1 MTTENILD
9 GNQNGGYLSC
19 DRTQGKWRRLATALI
34 AVLAASFT
42 YGYDEPVYTVTVAQG
57 TNSLDD
63 ATIEVTQNGETTS
76 AAFSSLTLN
85 QGGTFVKKG
94 SGWLQSS
101 TAMSVFTGEVV
112 VAEGALIL
120 TEDGQAGK
128 IMDGTTKYRTD
139 WTGVASLVVSNGA
152 TIVLATLPSD
162 TFPHLKQPVSLSGEG
177 LNGLGAIYYCTAGK
191 DDGETQLYYSHIT
204 LLGDTKIGYED
215 GGRLGIGYCV
225 VDMNGYDLTCKTF
238 GDSRANQVFCGLQVK
253 NPGNIVADNTQ
264 AYFSASKT
272 WEGAAENT
280 VTLTNNAYF
289 RMYNFGGQIK
299 WTLAN
304 AHEGLIGYSSASDP
318 SYDGSNNIWHGPVRL
333 DKSMTLGSTSTSTDN
348 HGIFIAGNV
357 SGDGGFTLR
366 HHWLR
371 FKSKSNTFKGGVTVN
386 TSGHLVL
393 PGNGSLPAKGGT
405 LKLLNGGEVLFDEA
419 KADKIGLTTVAYPDI
434 DWTVAS
440 GSPATLPGTTNTI
453 VKSLVKRGAGTLN
466 LVGDIAGTE
475 DLTGSV
481 AVTGVTEIA
490 AGTLRLPCA
499 RSGFVSGWFNSGDTG
514 DTSNSKALGNINY
527 MTTNKIV
534 RRTELAY
541 TSDTAAWRKTS
552 PAYSGVIAYHGYIW
566 NRTEE
571 DKRLVFAQAMWK
583 GSYLYIDGGRI
594 KGYPKP
600 LATSGSEVSFSHS
613 SGDNQRVAF
622 YTATLSPG
630 SHRIDL
636 RTYTTSDWGPWGGGT
651 ESQEITNAVWKANFG
666 WAVNWNGTDSTN
678 CVDFSEIAD
687 PGDGSV
693 FSVTTNGVDETLA
706 ALRTSFKHLKFTG
719 GTLDLYGSDLHVP
732 VFECGGG
739 SITNSNEYQTNC
751 TITVT
756 DKLLVDGAL
765 YKGGTLNIHGKLK
778 FAAGATLEGEDLS
791 LLARGDHALV
801 KATGGIEG
809 LPAFDPNA
817 EGNTGWHVGKTTV
830 DGVETLTFNW
840 HLGTIVNIR

>member
-1 MTTENILD
+1 MIMREKTTKSLVAGGGAILALAILVPCAAF
-9 GNQNGGYLSC
+9 GYE
-19 DRTQGKWRRLATALI
+19 
-34 AVLAASFT
+34 
-42 YGYDEPVYTVTVAQG
+42 EPVYTVTVASG
-57 TNSLDD
+57 TNSLDE
-63 ATIEVTQNGETTS
+63 ATVEVTQNGETTS
-76 AAFSSLTLN
+76 AAFSSLTLD

-94 SGWLQSS
+94 AGFLQSS
-101 TAMSVFTGEVV
+101 SAMSVFTGEVV

-128 IMDGTTKYRTD
+128 IMNGSTKYRTD
-139 WTGVASLVVSNGA
+139 WTDVASLVVSNGA
-152 TIVLATLPSD
+152 TIVLATSPSD
-162 TFPHLKQPVSLSGEG
+162 TCPHLKQPVSLSGEG

-225 VDMNGYDLTCKTF
+225 VDMNGHDLTCVTF
-238 GDSRANQVFCGLQVK
+238 GSSRCNQVLCGLQVK
-253 NPGNIVADNTQ
+253 NPGNIVADHTQ

-272 WEGAAENT
+272 WEGDAENT

-289 RMYNFGGQIK
+289 RMYNFGGQVN
-299 WTLAN
+299 WTLVN
-304 AHEGLIGYSSASDP
+304 AHEDLIGYSSASAS

-393 PGNGSLPAKGGT
+393 SGNGSLPAKGGT

-440 GSPATLPGTTNTI
+440 GSTATLPGTTNTI

-499 RSGFVSGWFNSGDTG
+499 RSGFVSGWFNYLDTG
-514 DTSNSKALGNINY
+514 NDTNSKAVGNLNY

-541 TSDTAAWRKTS
+541 TSDRDAWRRTS
-552 PAYSGVIAYHGYIW
+552 PSYNGVIAYHGYIW

-571 DKRLVFAQAMWK
+571 DRRLVFAQAMWK
-583 GSYLYIDGGRI
+583 GSRLGVDGNI
-594 KGYPKP
+594 ITGYDKP
-600 LATSGSEVSFSHS
+600 FSTASAVSFSHS
-613 SGDNQRVAF
+613 SGDNHRVAF
-622 YTATLSPG
+622 YTVTLSPG
-630 SHRIDL
+630 PHRIDL

-732 VFECGGG
+732 VLECGGG

-756 DKLLVDGAL
+756 DKLLVDGAS
-765 YKGGTLNIHGKLK
+765 YKGGTLKIQGKLK
-778 FAAGATLEGEDLS
+778 FAAGATLDCEDLS
-791 LLARGDHALV
+791 LVAHGDYVLAE
-801 KATGGIEG
+801 ATEGIEG
-809 LPAFDPNA
+809 GPAFA
-817 EGNTGWHVGKTTV
+817 GGRGWHLDKVNV
-830 DGVETLTFNW
+830 DGKETLALRW
-840 HLGTIVNIR
+840 QLGTALILR

>member
-1 MTTENILD
+1 MKREALKTFVTMVSVSL
-9 GNQNGGYLSC
+9 LC
-19 DRTQGKWRRLATALI
+19 ATAG
-34 AVLAASFT
+34 A
-42 YGYDEPVYTVTVAQG
+42 YEEPVYEVTVASG
-57 TNSLDD
+57 TNSLDE
-63 ATIEVTQNGETTS
+63 ATVEVTQNGETTS
-76 AAFSSLTLN
+76 AAFSSLTLD

-94 SGWLQSS
+94 TGWLQSS

-128 IMDGTTKYRTD
+128 ILGNSNYRTLP
-139 WTGVASLVVSNGA
+139 WANSASLVVSNGA
-152 TIVLATLPSD
+152 TVAIVTSAENTY
-162 TFPHLKQPVSLSGEG
+162 PHLVQPVSLSGEG
-177 LNGLGAIYYCTAGK
+177 LNGLGAIYYCTAGTTDK
-191 DDGETQLYYSHIT
+191 ETQLYYSHIT

-225 VDMNGYDLTCKTF
+225 VNMNGYDLTCKTF

-253 NPGNIVADNTQ
+253 NPGNIVADHTQ
-264 AYFSASKT
+264 LYFSASKT
-272 WEGAAENT
+272 WAGTDENT

-289 RMYNFGGQIK
+289 RMYNFGGQVN
-299 WTLAN
+299 WTLVN
-304 AHEGLIGYSSASDP
+304 THEGLIGYSSASDP

-348 HGIFIAGNV
+348 HGIFIAGKV

-393 PGNGSLPAKGGT
+393 SGNGSLPAKGGT

-440 GSPATLPGTTNTI
+440 GSTATLPGTTNTI

-466 LVGDIAGTE
+466 LVGGLTGTE
-475 DLTGSV
+475 DFSGVVS
-481 AVTGVTEIA
+481 VTGITEIA

-514 DTSNSKALGNINY
+514 DTSNSKALGNLTY

-541 TSDTAAWRKTS
+541 TSDKDAWRRTS
-552 PAYSGVIAYHGYIW
+552 PSYNGVIAYHGYIW

-571 DKRLVFAQAMWK
+571 DRRLVFAQAMWK
-583 GSYLYIDGGRI
+583 GSYLYIDGTRI

-622 YTATLSPG
+622 YTVTLSPG

-636 RTYTTSDWGPWGGGT
+636 RTYTTSDWGSWGGGS
-651 ESQEITNAVWKANFG
+651 ESLEITNAVWKANFG

-693 FSVTTNGVDETLA
+693 FSVTTNGMDETIA
-706 ALRTSFKHLKFTG
+706 AMRTSFEHLKFTG
-719 GTLDLYGSDLHVP
+719 GTLDFYGSDLHVP
-732 VFECGGG
+732 VLECGGG

-756 DKLLVDGAL
+756 DKLLVDGAS
-765 YKGGTLNIHGKLK
+765 YKGGTLKIQGKLK

-801 KATGGIEG
+801 EATDGIEG
-809 LPAFDPNA
+809 LPAFDTNA
-817 EGNTGWHVGKTTV
+817 DGNKGWHLEKATV
-830 DGVETLTFNW
+830 DGVETLTFRW
-840 HLGTIVNIR
+840 YLGSVFLVR